1 MMRSPEG
8 VATAVRDPEGRIV
21 VKRTPY
27 HSLARRHR
35 ILNIPVLRGAVSF
48 FEMMVIGLQAL
59 RYSADLAMEEEEKA
73 HDEGSDW
80 RKDLILGATVLLAL
94 ALGIGIFFLL
104 PLALTNVFGLGRG
117 QFVFNLIA
125 GVFRIG
131 LLLAYLGLISRW
143 SEMRR
148 IFEYHGAEHK
158 TIFAFEAGEELTVE
172 NARRYRTFH
181 PRCGTSFLLIVAI
194 VAVLFFSVVDSA
206 FVAAF
211 GHRQSLLERFATHLV
226 FLPFV
231 AGGSYEL
238 LKLSG
243 RLRNHRIVQALIAPG
258 LWVQRI
264 TTSEPDDDQL
274 EVALAALRGVL
285 KDEPREE

>member
-1 MMRSPEG
+1 M
-8 VATAVRDPEGRIV
+8 RDPEGRVV
-21 VKRTPY
+21 VKRTSY
-27 HSLARRHR
+27 LSLASRYRV
-35 ILNIPVLRGAVSF
+35 LGIPVLRGAVSF

-59 RYSADLAMEEEEKA
+59 RYSADLAMEEEKA
-73 HDEGSDW
+73 RDEGNSW
-80 RKDLILGATVLLAL
+80 SKDLVLGATVLLAL

-117 QFVFNLIA
+117 QFVFNVIA
-125 GVFRIG
+125 GAFRIG
-131 LLLAYLGLISRW
+131 LLLIYLWAISRW
-143 SEMRR
+143 GEMRR

-194 VAVLFFSVVDSA
+194 VAVLLFSVVDSA
-206 FVAAF
+206 FVAVF
-211 GHRQSLLERFATHLV
+211 GHRQSVLERFATHLM
-226 FLPFV
+226 FLPLV

-258 LWVQRI
+258 LWIQRI
-264 TTSEPDDDQL
+264 TTREPDDGQL

-285 KDEPREE
+285 ENEHRGE